1 MDKTIE
7 QRLKAMMVERL
18 FMSVSPDEIEDGKS
32 LVNDYGVD
40 SLNLLELVVG
50 VEEEFGIQV
59 GDNEFRVA
67 NFESVR
73 ALAEFV
79 RQRLPP
85 A

>member
-1 MDKTIE
+1 M
-7 QRLKAMMVERL
+7 
-18 FMSVSPDEIEDGKS
+18 
-32 LVNDYGVD
+32 D

>member
-7 QRLKAMMVERL
+7 QRLKEMMVQRL
-18 FMSVSPDEIEDGKS
+18 FMKVGPEQIEDDKS
-32 LVNDYGVD
+32 LISHYGVD

-67 NFESVR
+67 NFESVK
-73 ALAEFV
+73 ALADFV
-79 RQRLPP
+79 RKRLG
-85 A
+85 